1 MPELVQR
8 RRVIVAGFYK
18 PLLRRQVNRI
28 RGETVI
34 SSSTLKVLDFCR
46 RGLQQFFSLL
56 NRIPVIRALR
66 FQWWNSVDLL
76 RIEHRGRNH
85 FWPLQAYQILDC
97 LILAVQDR
105 LAIPSNS
112 DPLFLPNPVLYLSR
126 SFLSPHLPPLGLRLL
141 VRHPPRI
148 AEISGD

>member
-34 SSSTLKVLDFCR
+34 SSSTLKVLDFCP

-56 NRIPVIRALR
+56 NRIPVIPALR
-66 FQWWNSVDLL
+66 FQCWNSVDLL

-85 FWPLQAYQILDC
+85 FRALQTNQVLDQ
-97 LILAVQDR
+97 LLSIVQDR
-105 LAIPSNS
+105 LSILSNS
-112 DPLFLPNPVLYLSR
+112 HPLFLPNPVLYLSR
-126 SFLSPHLPPLGLRLL
+126 PLSSPNLPPLRMRLL
-141 VRHPPRI
+141 VRHPAWV
-148 AEISGD
+148 AESSAK